1 MKAWKICALAL
12 AFGAFTWCIP
22 STACADSYDV
32 DDSDHPVRYIMYPIH
47 AVGKGVE
54 YLVTRPIHALVS
66 KPKLRYIFGH
76 SSTPRR
82 DDYWG
87 SFDQYERYSY

>member
-1 MKAWKICALAL
+1 MTTWKIFVCAVAL
-12 AFGAFTWCIP
+12 GAITWSLP
-22 STACADSYDV
+22 TTACADSYDV
-32 DDSDHPVRYIMYPIH
+32 DDSDYPVRYIIYPIH

-54 YLVTRPIHALVS
+54 YLVTRPLHALVS

-87 SFDQYERYSY
+87 NYNLYERYSY